1 MTHSLISVTNE
12 TDVAC
17 DTSAL
22 DRLAVFLLDRLR
34 LHPDCE
40 LAITLI
46 NEERMT
52 DLHVEWMDEPG
63 PTDVLSFPMDELR
76 SAAEGEAPEQGIVG
90 DIAMCPSFAAIQAA
104 EKGRSLD
111 EELQFLMIHGFL
123 HLIGHDHQEPVD
135 EDQMFALQDLILAE
149 WLNGA
154 RVC

>member
-1 MTHSLISVTNE
+1 MTQSLISVTNDSD
-12 TDVAC
+12 TAC
-17 DTSAL
+17 DLEAL
-22 DRLAVFLLDRLR
+22 GRLAVFLLDRLR

-40 LAITLI
+40 LAITLVDDQ
-46 NEERMT
+46 RMT

-76 SAAEGEAPEQGIVG
+76 SAAEGEAPEQGVVG
-90 DIAMCPSFAAIQAA
+90 DIAMGPSFAAIQAA
-104 EKGRSLD
+104 EKGRPLD

-123 HLIGHDHQEPVD
+123 HLIGYDHQEPED

-154 RVC
+154 RA